1 MWYNVAINR
10 VIKFV
15 FPTLNI
21 LKSYTVT
28 YDINVVDDTLR
39 GARGACG
46 FSGCRTT
53 PWETPMNLM
62 FSYSRVVAG
71 HPPMADSVRRTSEKL
86 VGPYLPRPLTSPSC
100 GAPCHPAQ
108 ALTGVGCERVSGTSM
123 ETLIDDHGEL
133 LLITVE
139 CKSKQKIVYGAGDG
153 YSNTGTAAGCKAGPA
168 ASSLSNRGLPE
179 VGRQAPGR
187 AHASGEE
194 DTVTG
199 GTRRGTEEPD
209 VMIISPGTS
218 WDVTRRRGG
227 GGRGGGGSDDELP
240 LCSPSPAVVGTLDK
254 RPYRRIA
261 GSAEG
266 TASAAN
272 GRDGGTGRRTRRG
285 DTSTGDSDSALLP
298 APDKRKKRGA
308 GRTPTPIPTPRPL
321 L

>member
-1 MWYNVAINR
+1 
-10 VIKFV
+10 
-15 FPTLNI
+15 
-21 LKSYTVT
+21 
-28 YDINVVDDTLR
+28 
-39 GARGACG
+39 
-46 FSGCRTT
+46 
-53 PWETPMNLM
+53 MNLM
-62 FSYSRVVAG
+62 FSYSRAMADRCLG
-71 HPPMADSVRRTSEKL
+71 HPPVADSVRRTSEKL

-123 ETLIDDHGEL
+123 ETLVDDHGEL

-168 ASSLSNRGLPE
+168 ASLLSNRGLSE

-218 WDVTRRRGG
+218 CDVTRRRGG
-227 GGRGGGGSDDELP
+227 GGRGGWI
-240 LCSPSPAVVGTLDK
+240 
-254 RPYRRIA
+254 RRRIA
-261 GSAEG
+261 FVFSLSGRCGDARQ
-266 TASAAN
+266 AAIPQ
-272 GRDGGTGRRTRRG
+272 DRRIR
-285 DTSTGDSDSALLP
+285 
-298 APDKRKKRGA
+298 
-308 GRTPTPIPTPRPL
+308 
-321 L
+321 